1 MSSVTYTATRS
12 VVASHTAGNNYALDF
27 SAGKL
32 DRKSKT
38 ARKTHTSRGGQSET
52 LRYRQTI
59 TWDITT
65 TRISGANMPL
75 LREFLDS
82 VDGGE
87 VFTFDPYG
95 TAAAPDNPVNCKLDS
110 NGYSETRHGGT
121 DSFRVSF
128 RVREI

>member
-1 MSSVTYTATRS
+1 MSSVTYTAKRS
-12 VVASHTAGNNYALDF
+12 VVGSHTAGSTYALDF

-32 DRKSKT
+32 NRKSKT
-38 ARKTHTSRGGQSET
+38 RQKTKTAMGGQSET

-65 TRISGANMPL
+65 TRVNGANMPL

-87 VFTFDPYG
+87 TFTFDAYG
-95 TAAAPDNPVNCKLDS
+95 TAATPDNPVNCKIDS
-110 NGYSETRHGGT
+110 DGYSETRHGGT
-121 DSFRVSF
+121 DTFRVSF
-128 RVREI
+128 RVRQI